1 MKAENTPLRGTAN
14 LSILGPEE
22 WGMGQPYNLSLSEQD
37 LQRENAEPLCT
48 ANPMAGSTSSGKAMV
63 VLLPV
68 APELDTDST
77 PTLVTRVGSL
87 AANLSS
93 LLEVNDCLEVKSFV
107 AAANMKSTKFACS
120 QDTWADLETDLD
132 CHTMGMSCDALL
144 Q

>member
-1 MKAENTPLRGTAN
+1 MKAENTPLCGTAD
-14 LSILGPEE
+14 LSILGLEE
-22 WGMGQPYNLSLSEQD
+22 WGMSQPYSLSLSEQD

-68 APELDTDST
+68 APELDSDSMLA
-77 PTLVTRVGSL
+77 LVTHMGSL

-120 QDTWADLETDLD
+120 QDTWADLD
-132 CHTMGMSCDALL
+132 CRTMGMSCDALL